1 MNPAEK
7 PARHLLR
14 VTVLIALLPLLLM
27 GLGAVGT
34 KLEWWNWRFGFGMMT
49 VRLGAGLAFVALVS
63 GLVALYVAA
72 FAGFRRLWPLAV
84 LSLALPLVI
93 VAGFVNLRGTAKRF
107 PGHDIA
113 TDWERPLMFSD
124 RLLRV
129 RGEGANEVYS
139 DPRAVWM
146 NPAVENWTDRRA
158 EAVNANLCPEA
169 RPVVLPVPPAEA
181 YRRVK
186 AAAEGLQV
194 VTDDPARGVLEATD
208 ETFWFSFKDDVV
220 FRVRPEGQG
229 SRIDVRSVSRVGKSD
244 LGKNCS
250 RVTGLLGK
258 LREG

>member
-14 VTVLIALLPLLLM
+14 TTVLLAVLPLLLIAV
-27 GLGAVGT
+27 GAIGT
-34 KLEWWNWRFGFGMMT
+34 KLEWWPWRFGFGMMT
-49 VRLGAGLAFVALVS
+49 GRLGAGLAFVAVFS
-63 GLVALYVAA
+63 GLVAIYVAA

-84 LSLALPLVI
+84 LSLVVPLVMVGAFI
-93 VAGFVNLRGTAKRF
+93 NLRSTAKRF

-113 TDWERPLMFSD
+113 TDWQQPLMFSD
-124 RLLRV
+124 RLMQA
-129 RGEGANEVYS
+129 RGPKANEVFS

-146 NPAVENWTDRRA
+146 NDAVENWTDRRA

-181 YRRVK
+181 YRKVK

-194 VTDDPARGVLEATD
+194 VSDDPAAGVLEATD

-229 SRIDVRSVSRVGKSD
+229 SRIDIRSVSRVGRSD
-244 LGKNCS
+244 LGKNCA
-250 RVTGLLGK
+250 RVTGLLEK
-258 LREG
+258 LRA

>member
-14 VTVLIALLPLLLM
+14 ATVLIALLPLLLIAA
-27 GLGAVGT
+27 GAIGT
-34 KLEWWNWRFGFGMMT
+34 KLGWWEWGFGFRTLT
-49 VRLGAGLAFVALVS
+49 VRLGAGLAFVALFS
-63 GLVALYVAA
+63 GLVAVYVAA

-84 LSLALPLVI
+84 LSLALPLVM
-93 VAGFVNLRGTAKRF
+93 VGAFANVRGTAKRF

-113 TDWERPLMFSD
+113 TDWEQPLMFSE
-124 RLLRV
+124 RVIRV
-129 RGEGANEVYS
+129 RGKDANEIYS

-158 EAVNANLCPEA
+158 DAVNARLCPDA
-169 RPVVLPVPPAEA
+169 KAVVLPVPPAEA

-194 VTDDPARGVLEATD
+194 VTDDPANGVLEATD
-208 ETFWFSFKDDVV
+208 ETFWFSFKDDVM

-229 SRIDVRSVSRVGKSD
+229 SRVDVRSVSRVGRSD
-244 LGKNCS
+244 LGQNCK
-250 RVTGLLGK
+250 RVTGLLAK
-258 LREG
+258 LRA